1 MLYALYSILLKVTAH
16 FTTSSQAK
24 NKNSIVIVDPTQK
37 IYSYPDLE
45 PLIIISISVLEQM
58 HS

>member
-1 MLYALYSILLKVTAH
+1 MLYALYSILLKVTTH
-16 FTTSSQAK
+16 FTTSCRE
-24 NKNSIVIVDPTQK
+24 NKNSIVIVDPIRE